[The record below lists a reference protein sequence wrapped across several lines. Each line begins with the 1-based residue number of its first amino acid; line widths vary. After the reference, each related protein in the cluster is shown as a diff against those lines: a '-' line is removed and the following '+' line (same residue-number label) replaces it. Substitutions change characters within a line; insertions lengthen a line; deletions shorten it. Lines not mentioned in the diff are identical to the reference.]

1 LNCFWLGMLIPLRIV
16 WSSRHSLVK
25 QEVEQEVN

>member
-1 LNCFWLGMLIPLRIV
+1 MLIPLRIV